1 MINASTNDCT
11 QKNYLNKLNKHL
23 KENRLIELVKIMI
36 NGFNVV
42 HVKFTVRNKSC
53 NSGLM

>member
-1 MINASTNDCT
+1 MINASTNDCK

-36 NGFNVV
+36 NGYFE
-42 HVKFTVRNKSC
+42 KIC
-53 NSGLM
+53 NLSIEPLW